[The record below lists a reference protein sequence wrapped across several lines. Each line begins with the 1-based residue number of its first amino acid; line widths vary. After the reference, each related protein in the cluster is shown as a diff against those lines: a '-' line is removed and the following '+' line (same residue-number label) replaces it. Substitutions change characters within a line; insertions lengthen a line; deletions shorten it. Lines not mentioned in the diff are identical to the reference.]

1 MPPLD
6 RLLSALD
13 QANVLSLATVRPDG
27 RPHVVPLW
35 FLWDGEAIV
44 VFSKARAQKVR
55 NLCIDPRAM
64 VAIGE
69 PGIGEVALL
78 EASAE
83 IHEAATFHATPVFAR
98 KYEERLAQL
107 GLTKDAF
114 FETYSVQ
121 IRLRPT
127 RWLEWG
133 AHLPGGVGGVSRT
146 VPSTHPG
153 RPAEART

>member
-1 MPPLD
+1 MMPLHD

-69 PGIGEVALL
+69 PGIGQVALL
-78 EASAE
+78 EVSAE
-83 IHEAATFHATPVFAR
+83 IHEAATFQATPVFAR
-98 KYEERLAQL
+98 KYDERLAQL

-133 AHLPGGVGGVSRT
+133 GHRRAASAGSSRT

-153 RPAEART
+153 RPA

>member
-1 MPPLD
+1 MMPPLD

-13 QANVLSLATVRPDG
+13 QANVLSLGTVRPDG

-69 PGIGEVALL
+69 PGIGEVA
-78 EASAE
+78 
-83 IHEAATFHATPVFAR
+83 FAR
-98 KYEERLAQL
+98 GQHR
-107 GLTKDAF
+107 D
-114 FETYSVQ
+114 
-121 IRLRPT
+121 P
-127 RWLEWG
+127 
-133 AHLPGGVGGVSRT
+133 
-146 VPSTHPG
+146 
-153 RPAEART
+153 